1 MLAKQPKD
9 YHKGRLDEDDHE
21 SLVAHETL
29 TRHKSNSPLVYKV
42 NNDDYDNFLRDDGE
56 GIWIEHRG
64 NEK

>member
-9 YHKGRLDEDDHE
+9 YNRGRLDEDDND
-21 SLVAHETL
+21 SLVAHQNP
-29 TRHKSNSPLVYKV
+29 TRHTSSTQLVMNV
-42 NNDDYDNFLRDDGE
+42 NNDDFDNFLWEDGE